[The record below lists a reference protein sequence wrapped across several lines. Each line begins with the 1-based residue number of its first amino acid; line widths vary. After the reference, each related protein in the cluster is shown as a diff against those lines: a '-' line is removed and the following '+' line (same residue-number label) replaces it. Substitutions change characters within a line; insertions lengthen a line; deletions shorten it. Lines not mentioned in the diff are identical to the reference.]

1 MLKGLFADKSLGAQ
15 LLLLFFLAFMG
26 TLFFTAIGL
35 AITAGIYNV
44 STEEAFAIISNLN
57 NAAGKE
63 SFKIIQGLSTIG
75 TFLVPAI
82 LGAHMLSHHPEKFMG
97 LSAIPKPAY
106 LYLVLVAAS
115 TYGLGAASDV
125 LYRFSESFPWPEVMI
140 EGFKSSQEL
149 MMQQYQALL
158 DMNSPLQFA
167 QIFLLMA
174 VLPAV
179 AEEALFR
186 GTLQPLLQRYLNP
199 HVAIWITAFMF
210 SILHMQY
217 LTFLSIL
224 VLGALL
230 GYLRYWTNSIWL
242 PTLLHLVNNGSIVI
256 AVYFFGV
263 DYEENLSATESL
275 PIWESSISIAISV
288 VCLLILE
295 RISRSLRLD

>member
-15 LLLLFFLAFMG
+15 LFLLFFLAFMG
-26 TLFFTAIGL
+26 TLFFTAIAL

-44 STEEAFAIISNLN
+44 STEEAFAMISNLDSP
-57 NAAGKE
+57 AGKE
-63 SFKIIQGLSTIG
+63 AFKIFQGLSTIG

-82 LGAHMLSHHPEKFMG
+82 LGAHMLSHHPENFMG
-97 LSAIPKPAY
+97 IANFPKPAY
-106 LYLVLVAAS
+106 LYLILIGAS
-115 TYGLGAASDV
+115 AYGLGAASDL
-125 LYRFSESFPWPEVMI
+125 LYRFSESFPWPESII
-140 EGFKSSQEL
+140 ESFKSSQDI
-149 MMQQYQALL
+149 MIGQYQALL
-158 DMNSPLQFA
+158 DMDGLLQFT
-167 QIFLLMA
+167 QVFLLMA

-199 HVAIWITAFMF
+199 HLAIWITAFMF
-210 SILHMQY
+210 SILHLQY

-242 PTLLHLVNNGSIVI
+242 PTLLHLFNNGSIVI

-263 DYEENLSATESL
+263 DYEENLQSAESTSFL
-275 PIWESSISIAISV
+275 ESAVLIAISII
-288 VCLLILE
+288 CLLIVE
-295 RISRSLRLD
+295 RISRNNRLD